1 MKYVRIR
8 KQADNACFLEYLRSS
23 STAKTKALLSWPT
36 QGHLNKTCNSKKKK
50 KEKRVSETTVK
61 KKSKIQNGQG
71 KSICEREASN
81 KKFHTHR
88 DPKTL
93 EKKKEC
99 ISPFF
104 LCSHVPMTYFPSI
117 GKKKKK
123 QRCTHCS
130 MGPYRSCGRRASRLV
145 KPAFALSSS
154 VG

>member
-1 MKYVRIR
+1 M
-8 KQADNACFLEYLRSS
+8 
-23 STAKTKALLSWPT
+23 
-36 QGHLNKTCNSKKKK
+36 
-50 KEKRVSETTVK
+50 SETTVK

-117 GKKKKK
+117 GKKKKNSAAP
-123 QRCTHCS
+123 TVPWGHI
-130 MGPYRSCGRRASRLV
+130 GAVAGGLAD
-145 KPAFALSSS
+145 
-154 VG
+154 

>member
-36 QGHLNKTCNSKKKK
+36 QGHLNKTRNSKKKK
-50 KEKRVSETTVK
+50 RESETTVK
-61 KKSKIQNGQG
+61 KSKIQNSQG

-99 ISPFF
+99 ISSFF
-104 LCSHVPMTYFPSI
+104 FCVPMTYFPSI
-117 GKKKKK
+117 GKKKNSAAP
-123 QRCTHCS
+123 TD
-130 MGPYRSCGRRASRLV
+130 P
-145 KPAFALSSS
+145 
-154 VG
+154 